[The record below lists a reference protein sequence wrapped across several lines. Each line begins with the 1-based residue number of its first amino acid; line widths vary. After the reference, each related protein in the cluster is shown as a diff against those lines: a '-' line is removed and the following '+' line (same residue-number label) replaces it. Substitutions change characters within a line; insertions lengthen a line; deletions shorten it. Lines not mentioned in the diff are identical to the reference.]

1 MSKIIKEQEVVNR
14 SVSTTFIKDL
24 GLFQVRATIWSCVS
38 EYEGRYE
45 NEITETELMFILNGK
60 TCRYVGFR
68 ELYEKL
74 YGVKMFNQ
82 FRCARLRD
90 APSLPRRLLW
100 VPEFDII

>member
-1 MSKIIKEQEVVNR
+1 MSKIIKEQEIVDY

-24 GLFQVRATIWSCVS
+24 GLFQVRATVWSCVS

-60 TCRYVGFR
+60 RCKYVGFR

-74 YGVKMFNQ
+74 YGVNMFNQ
-82 FRCARLRD
+82 FYTD
-90 APSLPRRLLW
+90 LLA
-100 VPEFDII
+100 EFEEEYFKQTTYKTK